1 MSAGLPM
8 GRRGRVVAL
17 GVTAFMALV
26 LWLGVLQ
33 PLLVWHGDLTQ
44 AALNRGAVLQRMAGL
59 LETLPDLRRQ
69 AEAAGEAPA
78 AAALLAGATD
88 ALAGAALQTRVRELA
103 AQFEASLTSTETLP
117 AEAAGG
123 FRRIA
128 VRFSTTVAWP
138 VLVRLLDGLG
148 QASPRML
155 VDDVQL
161 RAGTTVVGGSG
172 IVPLNVTLT
181 VFAFRSA
188 AP

>member
-1 MSAGLPM
+1 MNAGLPI
-8 GRRGRVVAL
+8 GRRGQVVAL
-17 GVTAFMALV
+17 GVTALAAMV

-33 PLLVWHGDLTQ
+33 PLLSWNDDLKL
-44 AALNRGAVLQRMAGL
+44 AAVNRGAVLQRMTAL
-59 LETLPDLRRQ
+59 VETLPELRRQ
-69 AEAAGEAPA
+69 AEAVGQAPA

-103 AQFEASLTSTETLP
+103 ASTNASLTSTETLP

-128 VRFSTTVAWP
+128 VRVSTTVAWP
-138 VLVRLLDGLG
+138 VLVRLLDELG
-148 QASPRML
+148 QATPRML

-161 RAGTTVVGGSG
+161 RAGTAVVGGSP

-181 VFAFRSA
+181 VFAFRGTS
-188 AP
+188 P